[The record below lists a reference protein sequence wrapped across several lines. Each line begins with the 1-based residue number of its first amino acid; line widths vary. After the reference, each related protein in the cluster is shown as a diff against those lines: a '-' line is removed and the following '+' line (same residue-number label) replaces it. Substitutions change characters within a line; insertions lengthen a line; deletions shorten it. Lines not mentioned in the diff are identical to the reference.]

1 LKNGAEA
8 NFAPFLIKNMS
19 KRSLLL
25 LLVLWNILLTGA
37 IIWSLTRAR
46 VPERILKEKLT
57 GLQDPQD
64 DPAATMDPDSLTM
77 PEARIAFFM
86 MDSVQNNF
94 ELVRESADRV
104 RSEGQRM
111 EGNLQREMQKAQARY
126 QELMSK
132 DHTYS
137 TQAELKADQAEV
149 EKLGERIQEL
159 QLNSQNQLDELQ
171 TRMLIDITGQIQQFL
186 ESFNQTA
193 GYDYIFSIQDAGQ
206 IWVGNKQLDIT
217 PAVVSGLNA
226 QHRARKAEQA
236 K

>member
-1 LKNGAEA
+1 
-8 NFAPFLIKNMS
+8 M
-19 KRSLLL
+19 L
-25 LLVLWNILLTGA
+25 LLVFWNILLTGA

-57 GLQDPQD
+57 GLQEPQAD
-64 DPAATMDPDSLTM
+64 TAAAMALDSLAM

-94 ELVRESADRV
+94 ELVRESAERV

-137 TQAELKADQAEV
+137 TQAELKADQEEV

-186 ESFNQTA
+186 ETFNETA

-217 PAVVSGLNA
+217 SAVVSGLNA
-226 QHRARKAEQA
+226 QHRTRKAEQA

>member
-1 LKNGAEA
+1 
-8 NFAPFLIKNMS
+8 M
-19 KRSLLL
+19 L

>member
-1 LKNGAEA
+1 
-8 NFAPFLIKNMS
+8 MS

-57 GLQDPQD
+57 CLQDPQD

-236 K
+236 KK

>member
-1 LKNGAEA
+1 
-8 NFAPFLIKNMS
+8 MS

-25 LLVLWNILLTGA
+25 LLVFWNILLTGA

-46 VPERILKEKLT
+46 VPDRILKEKLT
-57 GLQDPQD
+57 GLQNDVDTAASPLLQD
-64 DPAATMDPDSLTM
+64 SSAM
-77 PEARIAFFM
+77 PEARIAYFL

-94 ELVRESADRV
+94 ELVKESAARV

-137 TQAELKADQAEV
+137 TQSELKADQAEV
-149 EKLGERIQEL
+149 ERLGEKIQEM
-159 QLNSQNQLDELQ
+159 QANSQQQLDELQ
-171 TRMLIDITGQIQQFL
+171 TRMLIDITGQIQQYL
-186 ESFNQTA
+186 EEYNKVA

-206 IWVGNKQLDIT
+206 IWVGNKGLDIT

-226 QHRARKAEQA
+226 QHRARKAEKA